1 MKYHIALPIYTIA
14 FVTVFF
20 ISQKTLSQGSLAKPA
35 VEVFTD
41 TLVTSKV
48 QLKIGG
54 QLKVNGIYDF
64 NALQDSES
72 FNILSIPTGDENNTS
87 PRFSLG
93 ARQSRFKMDIGYNTD
108 KYGPIS
114 SYFEGDF
121 FGKGYLSFRLR
132 FFYVDIKNFRI
143 GQAWSLFVDEAA
155 WPDVIDFDG
164 PPTGV
169 WARSAQV
176 RYTKQLNE
184 NSKIAFAVESPQA
197 EITLVEALD
206 TTINSTYQ
214 GFPDITTHWNNTGDW
229 GHVQLALIYRKLNYL
244 YKDKT
249 LTNNAGGFA
258 LSGHLNVN
266 DKSKLILQAAGGSGI
281 ASYFVSFMGGGYDA
295 VTTSEGVLSNIPVFG
310 GFAAY
315 ETMLSEQLKT
325 TLVYGYTHMSTDIK
339 ELPSDEFWGHYA
351 SANLFWRLDKKI
363 TVGIEGQYGK
373 VSDFNNKSGHA
384 TRLQSMLLFTF

>member
-1 MKYHIALPIYTIA
+1 MKSRIALSVFTVIFIA
-14 FVTVFF
+14 VSFVP
-20 ISQKTLSQGSLAKPA
+20 QNALSQASLAKPA
-35 VEVFTD
+35 KEVFTD

-72 FNILSIPTGDENNTS
+72 FNILSIPTGNENNTS

-93 ARQSRFKMDIGYNTD
+93 ARQSRLKMDIAYNTE
-108 KYGPIS
+108 KYGSIS

-132 FFYVDIKNFRI
+132 FFYVDIKNFRV

-169 WARSAQV
+169 WVRSAQV

-184 NSKIAFAVESPQA
+184 NSKIAFAIESPQA

-206 TTINSTYQ
+206 TTINSTFQ

-244 YKDKT
+244 YNNKT
-249 LTNNAGGFA
+249 LSNHAGGFA
-258 LSGHLNVN
+258 LSGHLNVGN
-266 DKSKLILQAAGGSGI
+266 KSKIILQAAGGSGI
-281 ASYFVSFMGGGYDA
+281 GSYFVSFRGGGYDA
-295 VTTSEGVLSNIPVFG
+295 VTSSDGVLSNIPVFG

-315 ETMLSEQLKT
+315 ETMLNKQLKT

-339 ELPSDEFWGHYA
+339 ELPGDEFWGHYA

-363 TVGIEGQYGK
+363 TVGLEGQYGK
-373 VSDFNNKSGHA
+373 VHDFYNQSGHA